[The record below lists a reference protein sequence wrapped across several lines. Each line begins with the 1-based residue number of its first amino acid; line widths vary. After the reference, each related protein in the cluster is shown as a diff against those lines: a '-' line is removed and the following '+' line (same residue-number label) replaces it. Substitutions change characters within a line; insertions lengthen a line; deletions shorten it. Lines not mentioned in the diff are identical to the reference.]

1 MQTNNFSVYM
11 LDILNE
17 VETLETKA
25 RRDLQVIGIWP
36 PRETHE

>member
-1 MQTNNFSVYM
+1 MQTTTFSVYM
-11 LDILNE
+11 LDLKE